1 MLTLVVPFA
10 VGALATR
17 AHAQDSTRTRRLQ
30 PVRVTVTREGSRSV
44 LDLPFGVSRLQV
56 DSGRSGIRRASLTE
70 LLINV
75 PGLAVSNRYNPTQDP
90 RLAIR
95 GFGAR
100 SAFGIRGVRVV
111 RDGVPLTLADGQTA
125 VDFVDLEGVGTA
137 EVMRG

>member
-30 PVRVTVTREGSRSV
+30 SVRVTVTREGSRSV

-70 LLINV
+70 
-75 PGLAVSNRYNPTQDP
+75 GL
-90 RLAIR
+90 
-95 GFGAR
+95 
-100 SAFGIRGVRVV
+100 
-111 RDGVPLTLADGQTA
+111 
-125 VDFVDLEGVGTA
+125 
-137 EVMRG
+137 